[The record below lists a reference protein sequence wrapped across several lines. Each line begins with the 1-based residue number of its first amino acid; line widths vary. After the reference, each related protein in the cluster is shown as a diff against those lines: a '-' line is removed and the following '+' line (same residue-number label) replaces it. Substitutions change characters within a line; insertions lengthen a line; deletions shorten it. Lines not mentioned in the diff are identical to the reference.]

1 MPPLPLPLFDHD
13 STLSVV
19 GLHAAWG
26 GSSGLQ
32 AAALR
37 VFNPASV
44 ETNAAGSQAP
54 GHLRE
59 WVRAALADAGLD
71 PDRSSVTVLAL
82 ASSSADL
89 PADIQPIEQPAGP
102 AVNRLAAA
110 LSAASQA
117 LKTSPPGA
125 AVVLVEDLPGW
136 GGSALVL
143 QAAQA
148 AALRSVR
155 VYARLAAPVEAP
167 VPLMADQVANAA
179 ARALQA
185 AGLAPKDI
193 AYVEM
198 TALGKRPAAVAE
210 TAGLV
215 RAFRTPGLENSCA
228 IGTLGSV
235 PTGTPAEELPTSLAA
250 LVKVCL
256 CLHQRIFPAVPGWS
270 GPALPA
276 VWAGSPFYAPVDS
289 RAWFDRPA
297 QPRRIAALSSAGP
310 GFSLLVLAEPAT
322 QPYAPTPALE
332 RSTAHLFPI
341 SADSLDGLLQQAR
354 ELNNALAQPVDF
366 AALAQASVERT
377 RLDPDAAYTL
387 ALVGQ
392 SAAEV
397 QREAELAL
405 KALPAAFANQRE
417 WQTPA
422 GSCFTPMPVGRTG
435 GVAFV
440 YPGAFNSYPGVGK
453 DLFFLFPELQDR
465 LEYLAA
471 DLGKMLC
478 GDLIYPRSLALF
490 NPEALA
496 EIEARLNADPIA
508 MLASGTTLAVI
519 YTRILR
525 DSFGIHPQAGFGY
538 SLGENSMMF
547 AMGVWGEG
555 ESPYTRLDSSPC
567 FHTRLAG
574 PQNAVRRA
582 WGLPEVPAGE
592 GADPL
597 WSSFVLMARPD
608 DVRAA
613 LQSEPRVY
621 LTHIN
626 TPRQVVIAGDPE
638 GCRRVIAALK
648 CQSLKAPFEYAL
660 HCDAMR
666 SEQDELAYLHTWPV
680 LKAPDARLYT
690 AAGYTP
696 VVFDASSQQASA
708 QIAAN
713 IATALCTPLDFPRL
727 VNAAYAD
734 GARVFIELG
743 AGSNC
748 ARWVDESLKDR
759 PHASLSINRRG
770 SGDDVSL
777 VRLLARLCT
786 QRVPLNL
793 GALYGARQS
802 ASSPIFALQNGGA

>member
-1 MPPLPLPLFDHD
+1 MPSLPLPLFDHD

-19 GLHAAWG
+19 GMHAAWG
-26 GSSGLQ
+26 SSRGLQ
-32 AAALR
+32 AAALCISTGSG
-37 VFNPASV
+37 PEAAS
-44 ETNAAGSQAP
+44 SDP
-54 GHLRE
+54 RPDRMRE
-59 WVRAALADAGLD
+59 WVLAALADAGLD
-71 PDRSSVTVLAL
+71 SSRNPVTVLAL
-82 ASSSADL
+82 ASASTNL

-102 AVNRLAAA
+102 AANRLAAA
-110 LSAASQA
+110 LSAASLA

-143 QAAQA
+143 QTAQA
-148 AALRSVR
+148 AALHSAR
-155 VYARLAAPVEAP
+155 VYARLAAPLEAS

-179 ARALQA
+179 ARTLQA

-193 AYVEM
+193 AYIEM

-235 PTGTPAEELPTSLAA
+235 PTGIPAEELPTSLAA
-250 LVKVCL
+250 LVKACL
-256 CLHQRIFPAVPGWS
+256 CLYQRIFPAVPGWS

-289 RAWFDRPA
+289 RAWFRSPA

-310 GFSLLVLAEPAT
+310 GFSLLLVAEPAA

-341 SADSLDGLLQQAR
+341 CADSLDGLLQQAS
-354 ELNNALAQPVDF
+354 ELDNALAQPVDL
-366 AALAQASVERT
+366 AVLAQAHVERT
-377 RLDPDAAYTL
+377 RMNSDAAYTL

-397 QREAELAL
+397 QREAGLAL

-453 DLFFLFPELQDR
+453 DLFFLFPELHDR
-465 LEYLAA
+465 LDYLAA
-471 DLGKMLC
+471 DLGKLLC
-478 GDLIYPRSLALF
+478 GDMIYPRSLALLS
-490 NPEALA
+490 PEALA
-496 EIEARLNADPIA
+496 DIETRLNADPIA

-555 ESPYTRLDSSPC
+555 DSPYTRLDASQC

-574 PQNAVRRA
+574 PQNAVRKA
-582 WGLPEVPAGE
+582 WGLPEIASVDGQAV
-592 GADPL
+592 L
-597 WSSFVLMARPD
+597 WASFVLMARPD

-621 LTHIN
+621 LTHVN

-638 GCRRVIAALK
+638 GCRRVITALK

-666 SEQDELAYLHTWPV
+666 SEQGELAYLHTWPV

-696 VVFDASSQQASA
+696 VVFDADLHKTSLH
-708 QIAAN
+708 IADN
-713 IATALCTPLDFPRL
+713 IGTALTTPLDFPRL
-727 VNAAYAD
+727 VNAAYTD

-786 QRVPLNL
+786 QRVPLDL

-802 ASSPIFALQNGGA
+802 VSSSIFALQNGGG